1 MITAIPFLTPFQWS
15 IAACAA
21 LFIGLTKSGFAGF
34 GLLIVSLMAMILP
47 AKESTG
53 AVLPLLIV
61 ADLMAVSGFRH
72 HVDWKEI
79 RSLLPATLPGL
90 IAGWWLLDMIPGRIF
105 GHVLGWMILAMM
117 ALIVWQRVDRRV
129 LVTIMNHPAL
139 ASFSGFL
146 AGLSTMMANAGGPAM
161 TFHLLARRFDKMA
174 FVGTCGWFFFI
185 TNLIKIPFSISLG
198 LISPSS
204 LLLDLCLIPAVAA
217 GFLLGKAVLG
227 RIPQGPFDLMLL
239 IMSLA
244 ASLKLVLS

>member
-1 MITAIPFLTPFQWS
+1 MLTLSQWGLAVS
-15 IAACAA
+15 AA
-21 LFIGLTKSGFAGF
+21 LCIGLTKSGFGGF

-53 AVLPLLIV
+53 AVLPLLIT
-61 ADLMAVSGFRH
+61 ADLMAVSGFRQH
-72 HVDWKEI
+72 ADWKEI
-79 RSLLPATLPGL
+79 RALLPATLPGL
-90 IAGWWLLDMIPGRIF
+90 IAGWWLLDVIPGRIF

-117 ALIVWQRVDRRV
+117 GLVVWQRLDRRV
-129 LVTIMNHPAL
+129 LATVMSHPAL
-139 ASFSGFL
+139 SSFSGFL

-174 FVGTCGWFFFI
+174 FVGTCAWFFFI
-185 TNLIKIPFSISLG
+185 TNLIKVPFSISLG
-198 LISPSS
+198 LISRPSI
-204 LLLDLCLIPAVAA
+204 LLDLCLIPAVAA

-227 RIPQGPFDLMLL
+227 RIPQGPFDLLLL

>member
-1 MITAIPFLTPFQWS
+1 VIPCFTPLQWG
-15 IAACAA
+15 IAVSVA
-21 LFIGLTKSGFAGF
+21 LCIGLTKSGFAGF

-53 AVLPLLIV
+53 AVLPLLIT
-61 ADLMAVSGFRH
+61 ADLLAVSGFRH
-72 HVDWKEI
+72 HADWKEI
-79 RSLLPATLPGL
+79 RTLLPATLPGL
-90 IAGWWLLDMIPGRIF
+90 VAGWWLLDMIPGRIF

-117 ALIVWQRVDRRV
+117 GLVVWQRLDRRV
-129 LVTIMNHPAL
+129 LATVMSHPAL
-139 ASFSGFL
+139 SSFSGFL

-185 TNLIKIPFSISLG
+185 TNLIKVPFSISLG
-198 LISPSS
+198 LISRPS

-227 RIPQGPFDLMLL
+227 RIPQGPFDLLLL
-239 IMSLA
+239 IMSLL